1 MNDWF
6 EWNGI
11 RCTEYGMHVLG
22 QPTIISASERVEY
35 VDVPGRS
42 GSLTLLEDG
51 NIYDDITLGCTCIID
66 DPYQKIGGTNVS
78 VISRIC
84 GWLTGG
90 GRVTFA
96 NRQEGYYEA
105 RISNQ
110 ISFDKIVRGNPH
122 MSFQVQFRCHPFLY
136 LHSGLSKQTVS
147 KGTPGKLIN
156 EGNIPSRPLIKLTGN
171 AEGSIMCGTST
182 MIVENF
188 TGVPYIML
196 DCEAKLAYKGEQ
208 GNPADPLTLLGTRVT
223 GDWLEIPTGTSHL
236 TLTGG
241 IAQAVVVPRWRC
253 V

>member
-35 VDVPGRS
+35 ADVPGRS
-42 GSLTLLEDG
+42 GSLTLLEGG

-122 MSFQVQFRCHPFLY
+122 MSFQVQFRFHPFLY
-136 LHSGLSKQTVS
+136 LRSGLSKQTVL
-147 KGTPGKLIN
+147 KGTPGK
-156 EGNIPSRPLIKLTGN
+156 G
-171 AEGSIMCGTST
+171 
-182 MIVENF
+182 
-188 TGVPYIML
+188 
-196 DCEAKLAYKGEQ
+196 
-208 GNPADPLTLLGTRVT
+208 
-223 GDWLEIPTGTSHL
+223 
-236 TLTGG
+236 
-241 IAQAVVVPRWRC
+241 
-253 V
+253 